1 MSHERQTQPN
11 PNRRGRRDR
20 GFTLIELL
28 VVIAII
34 AILISLLLPAV
45 QQAREAARR
54 TQCRNN
60 LAQLGLA
67 MHNYDMAYEM
77 LPPGVVNP
85 TGPIKT
91 VPSGYHMSWL
101 VQLLP
106 YVDQV
111 SVYQHIDFTVG
122 AYDPKNAKPRKVI
135 LPVFTCPSFPMSG
148 RVQNVAQTNYAG
160 VHHDSETPIAAD
172 NNGVLFL
179 NSSIRYSQI
188 TDGASN
194 TLMIGEK
201 SYNRFSLG
209 WMSGTRSSLRNTGSI
224 NAEVVRQF
232 LRRGRPGGPAAPGA
246 TVVGGF
252 SSAHVGGALFAL
264 ADGSVRFL
272 SENTDPAT
280 FRNLGNRA
288 DGELPGEF

>member
-34 AILISLLLPAV
+34 AILISLL
-45 QQAREAARR
+45 
-54 TQCRNN
+54 
-60 LAQLGLA
+60 
-67 MHNYDMAYEM
+67 
-77 LPPGVVNP
+77 
-85 TGPIKT
+85 
-91 VPSGYHMSWL
+91 
-101 VQLLP
+101 
-106 YVDQV
+106 
-111 SVYQHIDFTVG
+111 
-122 AYDPKNAKPRKVI
+122 
-135 LPVFTCPSFPMSG
+135 

-194 TLMIGEK
+194 TLIIGEK